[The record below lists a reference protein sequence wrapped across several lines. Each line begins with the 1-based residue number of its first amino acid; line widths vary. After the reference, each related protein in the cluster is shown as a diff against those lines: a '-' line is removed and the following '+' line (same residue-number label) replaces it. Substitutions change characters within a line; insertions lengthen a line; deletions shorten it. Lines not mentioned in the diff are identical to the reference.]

1 MCARAG
7 GGRAAFGAG
16 GACVHAALQRGE
28 VGAEPGGVREEEGEK
43 EREKKKKGGRNG
55 KEEKEKERKE
65 REKERKR
72 ERDSRRH
79 RREVGHARCLGAR
92 ERDARVEGGTGCGIR
107 VSGQVLRG
115 SEDRNREVLG
125 KLGLGF

>member
-1 MCARAG
+1 MAG
-7 GGRAAFGAG
+7 GWRGRVAQ
-16 GACVHAALQRGE
+16 QR
-28 VGAEPGGVREEEGEK
+28 RKEGEK

-65 REKERKR
+65 RERKKERKR

-79 RREVGHARCLGAR
+79 RRSVGHARCLGAR
-92 ERDARVEGGTGCGIR
+92 ERDARVEGETGCWIR

-115 SEDRNREVLG
+115 PEDRNREAPG